1 MSEILYDPFA
11 EPFTEPPA
19 KRKRSQQHI
28 NLSQLNVED
37 ELLRQYNAANQLLA
51 DAAYEE
57 IPLNQKAQAM
67 NSIVAIL
74 GQIIRQQETVK
85 NMAAMTELET
95 ALIDTLKEFP
105 EVRERFLAVYEG
117 KLLKKE
123 AELIPLAAPIEVSP
137 FEEA

>member
-1 MSEILYDPFA
+1 MSEIIYDPFA
-11 EPFTEPPA
+11 EPPA
-19 KRKRSQQHI
+19 KRRILQHSHQ

-85 NMAAMTELET
+85 NMAAMTELEI
-95 ALIDTLKEFP
+95 ALVDTLKEFP
-105 EVRERFLAVYEG
+105 EIRERFLSVYEG
-117 KLLKKE
+117 KLLKQE
-123 AELIPLAAPIEVSP
+123 VELIPLAAPNT
-137 FEEA
+137 FEDA

>member
-1 MSEILYDPFA
+1 MSEIIYDPFA
-11 EPFTEPPA
+11 EPPA
-19 KRKRSQQHI
+19 KRRIPQHNHQ

-95 ALIDTLKEFP
+95 ALVDTLKEFP
-105 EVRERFLAVYEG
+105 EIRERFLEVYEG
-117 KLLKKE
+117 KLLKQE
-123 AELIPLAAPIEVSP
+123 AELIPLAEPNP
-137 FEEA
+137 FEDV